1 MSDRELIF
9 INPDQFER
17 WQTNLVAIS
26 NALWAV
32 NDQLKPLDNAIN
44 QQTDTIDD
52 LVAAVQQQTLE
63 TTKWLASIVEA
74 INHLTPLPPPQ
85 PQSKGVIMATFKV
98 GADNPDITI
107 RLTGSGF
114 VDNDTPP
121 NPVGAAD
128 IDLSVESSAPDTV
141 SASISEQTVS
151 DDGNS
156 VTANVA
162 VHFGAP
168 ASDIAVLTYRAT
180 NRDTGLVVA
189 AGTDEFQ
196 VQAGEA
202 ALGQLTSNVPLTPVP

>member
-1 MSDRELIF
+1 MSDRELII
-9 INPDQFER
+9 INQDQFER
-17 WQTNLVAIS
+17 WMTNLVAVS
-26 NALWAV
+26 NATWGVKDEIKPIDDAINNTNLALNDLIDAV
-32 NDQLKPLDNAIN
+32 N
-44 QQTDTIDD
+44 
-52 LVAAVQQQTLE
+52 QQTLE
-63 TTKWLASIVEA
+63 TTKWLALIAEA
-74 INHLTPLPPPQ
+74 ITNIHPLPPPQ
-85 PQSKGVIMATFKV
+85 PQPRGVLMATFKV

-121 NPVGAAD
+121 NPVGAGD

-141 SASISEQTVS
+141 SASITEQTVS

-156 VTANVA
+156 VSANIA

-189 AGTDEFQ
+189 AGTDEF
-196 VQAGEA
+196 VVTAGEA
-202 ALGQLTSNVPLTPVP
+202 ALGQLTSNVPLTPEP